1 MVLSGVRAT
10 GICIALRSAV
20 EAWLCARDIS
30 MCESDEV
37 SAMNAI
43 RELNFAP
50 KGEARLP
57 LPDRCSLDVSCF
69 EEPEVQ
75 DALAVAIEEILYVVT
90 FSGIELQALD
100 GVTVTSDCRAAAYA
114 LQDLPQGQVPLEMN
128 PQPEVMEMARTAAVR
143 REGDLRFHIVLRRG
157 LALSTLSPEP
167 AMQRLALGCIAHEAA
182 HVDHESHLYRMFP
195 DSYGNPLECGN
206 RSRQTFLKAMD
217 VWSEY
222 AACRSSATFR
232 PEAVEEFE
240 GILCRAIEDSFTAAQ
255 EQIKAHREGRS
266 ASDVFRELQ
275 QIFGDVFICAGYLLG
290 HVHGVERNLKDRT
303 ARLDKVFQKNPPVQ
317 DLITRLERILHE
329 LWLQEFVW
337 ESIEVF
343 APIYDLICEMMAQC
357 GLVFARHEGE
367 WRVVMYEDRE
377 AVGEAR
383 AALRQWTAPSKGQ
396 PE

>member
-1 MVLSGVRAT
+1 M
-10 GICIALRSAV
+10 
-20 EAWLCARDIS
+20 EARLCAHDNS
-30 MCESDEV
+30 MCETDGV
-37 SAMNAI
+37 SAMSAI
-43 RELNFAP
+43 RELTFAP
-50 KGEARLP
+50 KGGGRLP
-57 LPDRCSLDVSCF
+57 LPDRCSLDLSCF

-100 GVTVTSDCRAAAYA
+100 GVTVTSDCRVAACA
-114 LQDLPQGQVPLEMN
+114 LQDLPQDQVPLEMN

-157 LALSTLSPEP
+157 LALSTLSLEP

-182 HVDHESHLYRMFP
+182 HVEHESHLYRMFP
-195 DSYGNPLECGN
+195 DSYGKPLECGN

-222 AACRSSATFR
+222 AACRSSGMFR

-240 GILCRAIEDSFTAAQ
+240 GILCRAIEDSSAAAL
-255 EQIKAHREGRS
+255 EQIKAHREGRG
-266 ASDVFRELQ
+266 AGDVFRELQ

-290 HVHGVERNLKDRT
+290 HVHGMERNLKDHT
-303 ARLDKVFQKNPPVQ
+303 ERLHEVFQKNPEVK

-343 APIYDLICEMMAQC
+343 APIYELICEMMAQC
-357 GLVFARHEGE
+357 GLVFGRHEEE
-367 WRVVMYEDRE
+367 WRIVMYEKPE
-377 AVGEAR
+377 AGEAAR
-383 AALRQWTAPSKGQ
+383 KALQRWTDPVDEPGA
-396 PE
+396 

>member
-1 MVLSGVRAT
+1 M
-10 GICIALRSAV
+10 
-20 EAWLCARDIS
+20 EARLCAHDNS
-30 MCESDEV
+30 MCERDGV
-37 SAMNAI
+37 SAMSAI

-50 KGEARLP
+50 KGGGRLP
-57 LPDRCSLDVSCF
+57 LPERCSLDLSCF

-90 FSGIELQALD
+90 FSGIDLQALD
-100 GVTVTSDCRAAAYA
+100 GVTVTSDCRAAACA

-167 AMQRLALGCIAHEAA
+167 EMQRLALGCIAHEAA
-182 HVDHESHLYRMFP
+182 HVEHESHLYRMFP
-195 DSYGNPLECGN
+195 DSYGKPLECGN

-222 AACRSSATFR
+222 AACRSSAMFR

-240 GILCRAIEDSFTAAQ
+240 GILCRAIEDSSAAAL
-255 EQIKAHREGRS
+255 EQIKAHREGRG

-290 HVHGVERNLKDRT
+290 HVHGIERNLKDRT
-303 ARLDKVFQKNPPVQ
+303 SHLEEIFRKKPSVK
-317 DLITRLERILHE
+317 DLLTRLERILHE
-329 LWLQEFVW
+329 LWLREFAW
-337 ESIEVF
+337 DSIEAF

-357 GLVFARHEGE
+357 GLVFARHEEE
-367 WRVVMYEDRE
+367 WRIVMYEEPE
-377 AVGEAR
+377 AVEEAR
-383 AALRQWTAPSKGQ
+383 KALEGWTKQSESREQ
-396 PE
+396 

>member
-1 MVLSGVRAT
+1 M
-10 GICIALRSAV
+10 
-20 EAWLCARDIS
+20 EAWLCVHENS
-30 MCESDEV
+30 MCVGDGV

-43 RELNFAP
+43 RELIFAP
-50 KGEARLP
+50 KGGGRLP
-57 LPDRCSLDVSCF
+57 LPDRCSLDLSCF

-75 DALAVAIEEILYVVT
+75 DALAVAIEETLYIVS

-100 GVTVTSDCRAAAYA
+100 GVTVTSDCRAAACA
-114 LQDLPQGQVPLEMN
+114 LQDLPHGQVPLEMN
-128 PQPEVMEMARTAAVR
+128 PQPEVMEMARTVAVR

-167 AMQRLALGCIAHEAA
+167 EMQRLALGCIAHEAA
-182 HVDHESHLYRMFP
+182 HVEHESHLYRIFP
-195 DSYGNPLECGN
+195 DSYGKPLEGGN
-206 RSRQTFLKAMD
+206 RSRQTYLKAMD

-255 EQIKAHREGRS
+255 EQIKAHREGRG
-266 ASDVFRELQ
+266 AGDVFRELQ

-303 ARLDKVFQKNPPVQ
+303 ARLDEVFQKNPEVH

-357 GLVFARHEGE
+357 GLVFARHEEE
-367 WRVVMYEDRE
+367 WRIVMYEERE
-377 AVGEAR
+377 AMEA
-383 AALRQWTAPSKGQ
+383 ATEALHRWTDPT
-396 PE
+396 

>member
-1 MVLSGVRAT
+1 
-10 GICIALRSAV
+10 
-20 EAWLCARDIS
+20 
-30 MCESDEV
+30 MCESDGV
-37 SAMNAI
+37 SAMSVI
-43 RELNFAP
+43 RELTFAP
-50 KGEARLP
+50 QGEGRLP
-57 LPDRCSLDVSCF
+57 LPERCSLDLSCF

-100 GVTVTSDCRAAAYA
+100 GVTVTSDCREAACA

-128 PQPEVMEMARTAAVR
+128 PQPDVMEMARTAAVR
-143 REGDLRFHIVLRRG
+143 REDDLRFHIVLRRG

-167 AMQRLALGCIAHEAA
+167 EMQRLALGCIAHEAA
-182 HVDHESHLYRMFP
+182 HVEHESHLYRMFP
-195 DSYGNPLECGN
+195 DSYGKPLECGN
-206 RSRQTFLKAMD
+206 RSRQAFLKAMD

-222 AACRSSATFR
+222 AACRSSAMFR

-255 EQIKAHREGRS
+255 EQIKAHREGRG
-266 ASDVFRELQ
+266 AGDVFRELQ

-303 ARLDKVFQKNPPVQ
+303 PRLDEAFQKYPEVK
-317 DLITRLERILHE
+317 DLMTRLERILHE

-337 ESIEVF
+337 GSIEVF

-357 GLVFARHEGE
+357 GLLFARHKEE
-367 WRVVMYEDRE
+367 WRIVMYEERE
-377 AVGEAR
+377 AIEVARQALQRWANPAEAR
-383 AALRQWTAPSKGQ
+383 
-396 PE
+396 EE